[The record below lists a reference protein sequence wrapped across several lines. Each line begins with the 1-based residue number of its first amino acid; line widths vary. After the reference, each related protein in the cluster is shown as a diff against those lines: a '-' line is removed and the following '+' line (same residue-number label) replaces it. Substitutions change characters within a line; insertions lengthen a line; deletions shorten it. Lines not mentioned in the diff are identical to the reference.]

1 MDKPLKIFPVSLG
14 CPKNRVDFEKTL
26 ALLKNKGYEIT
37 LDPSLADVLWINTC
51 AFIKPAVEEAINTIL
66 ELSDYKKEGSKLVVS
81 GCLTARYG
89 KEKLKELLPEVDE
102 FLGIEPYSELERFE
116 PKERVFTENP
126 FYAYLK
132 ISEGCAH
139 RCSYCTIPKIRGRFR
154 SKPLPQLVE
163 EATYLLKLGVKEL
176 ILVGQDTTLYG
187 KDIGEKDGLLKLL
200 ISLSKLPF
208 EFRIRVL
215 YLHPQHV
222 DENLLLNIL
231 SIPKVLPYFDLP
243 IQHAH
248 PKILKRMNRNYSH
261 EKILNLIS
269 SVRKANPRATFRST
283 VIVGFPGEGE
293 EEFNFLLEFLKEA
306 EFDYLGAFPFY
317 PEEATPAEKLKPRV
331 QAKERRRRR
340 KEVLMLQ
347 QAITKKRL
355 EERVGS
361 LDEVLI
367 LEEESPNRFRGL
379 ASFQAPEIDGL
390 TLVKVKS
397 TQKATETLLPGDL
410 VKVRITK
417 AKVYDVEAMP
427 LFATQDEAMALE

>member
-1 MDKPLKIFPVSLG
+1 MDRPLKIFPVSLG

-26 ALLKNKGYEIT
+26 ALLKNEGYEVT
-37 LDPSLADVLWINTC
+37 LDPSLADVLWVNTC
-51 AFIKPAVEEAINTIL
+51 AFIKPAVQESIDTIL
-66 ELSDYKKEGSKLVVS
+66 ELSDFKKDGTKLVVS

-102 FLGIEPYSELERFE
+102 FLGIEPYKEIEKFE
-116 PKERVFTENP
+116 PKDRVFTESP

-132 ISEGCAH
+132 VSEGCAH
-139 RCSYCTIPKIRGRFR
+139 RCSYCTIPKIRGPFR

-176 ILVGQDTTLYG
+176 ILVGQDTALYG
-187 KDIGEKDGLLKLL
+187 RDFGERDGLLKLL
-200 ISLSKLPF
+200 CSLSELPF

-222 DENLLLNIL
+222 DENLLLSML
-231 SIPKVLPYFDLP
+231 SIPKVLPYFELP

-248 PKILKRMNRNYSH
+248 PKILKAMNRAYSP
-261 EKILNLIS
+261 EKILKLIS
-269 SVRKANPRATFRST
+269 SVRQANPRATFRST
-283 VIVGFPGEGE
+283 VIVGFPGEGD
-293 EEFNFLLEFLKEA
+293 EEFSYLLEFLKEA

-317 PEEATPAEKLKPRV
+317 PEEGTRAEKLKPRV
-331 QAKERRRRR
+331 PAKERIRRR

-355 EERVGS
+355 ETRVGT

-367 LEEESPNRFRGL
+367 LEEESPNKLKGL
-379 ASFQAPEIDGL
+379 ASIQAPEIDGL
-390 TLVKVKS
+390 TLVKLPR
-397 TQKATETLLPGDL
+397 KAKETPLPGDL
-410 VKVRITK
+410 IKVRITK
-417 AKVYDVEAMP
+417 AKVYDVEASP
-427 LFATQDEAMALE
+427 VGEDE

>member
-1 MDKPLKIFPVSLG
+1 MDRPLKIFPVSLG

-26 ALLKNKGYEIT
+26 ALLKNEGYEIT
-37 LDPSLADVLWINTC
+37 LDPSLADVLWVNTC
-51 AFIKPAVEEAINTIL
+51 AFIKPAVQESIDTIL
-66 ELSDYKKEGSKLVVS
+66 ELSDFKKDGAKLVVS

-102 FLGIEPYSELERFE
+102 FLGIEPYKEIERFE
-116 PKERVFTENP
+116 PKVRVFTESP

-132 ISEGCAH
+132 VSEGCAH
-139 RCSYCTIPKIRGRFR
+139 RCSYCTIPKIRGPFR

-187 KDIGEKDGLLKLL
+187 RDLGEKDGLLKLL
-200 ISLSKLPF
+200 YSLSELPF

-222 DENLLLNIL
+222 DENLLLSML
-231 SIPKVLPYFDLP
+231 SIPKVLPYFELP

-248 PKILKRMNRNYSH
+248 PKILKAMNRAYSP
-261 EKILNLIS
+261 EKILKLIS
-269 SVRKANPRATFRST
+269 SVRQVNPSATFRST
-283 VIVGFPGEGE
+283 VIVGFPGEWD
-293 EEFNFLLEFLKEA
+293 EEFSYLLEFLKEA

-317 PEEATPAEKLKPRV
+317 PEEGTRAEKLKPRV
-331 QAKERRRRR
+331 PAKERMRRR
-340 KEVLMLQ
+340 KEVLLLQ
-347 QAITKKRL
+347 QAITKRRL
-355 EERVGS
+355 EARVGT

-367 LEEESPNRFRGL
+367 LEEESPNKLKGL

-390 TLVKVKS
+390 TLVKLS
-397 TQKATETLLPGDL
+397 RKAKETLLPGDL
-410 VKVRITK
+410 IKVRITK
-417 AKVYDVEAMP
+417 AKVYDVKASPVGEK
-427 LFATQDEAMALE
+427 E

>member
-26 ALLKNKGYEIT
+26 ALLTNGGYEIT
-37 LDPSLADVLWINTC
+37 LDPSLADVLWVNTC
-51 AFIKPAVEEAINTIL
+51 AFIKPAVQESIDTIL
-66 ELSDYKKEGSKLVVS
+66 DLSDFKKDGAKLVVS

-102 FLGIEPYSELERFE
+102 FLGIEPYKEIKKFE
-116 PKERVFTENP
+116 PKERIFTESP

-132 ISEGCAH
+132 VSEGCAH
-139 RCSYCTIPKIRGRFR
+139 RCSYCTIPKIRGPFR

-176 ILVGQDTTLYG
+176 ILVAQDTTLYG
-187 KDIGEKDGLLKLL
+187 RDLGERDGLLKLL
-200 ISLSKLPF
+200 YSLSELPF
-208 EFRIRVL
+208 EFRIRIL

-222 DENLLLNIL
+222 DENLLLSML
-231 SIPKVLPYFDLP
+231 SIPKVLPYFELP

-248 PKILKRMNRNYSH
+248 PKILKAMNRAYSP
-261 EKILNLIS
+261 EKILKLIS
-269 SVRKANPRATFRST
+269 SVRQANPRATFRST
-283 VIVGFPGEGE
+283 VIVGFPGEGD
-293 EEFNFLLEFLKEA
+293 EEFSFLLEFLKEA

-317 PEEATPAEKLKPRV
+317 PEEGTRAEKLKPRV
-331 QAKERRRRR
+331 PAKERLRRR
-340 KEVLMLQ
+340 KEVLRLQ

-355 EERVGS
+355 EARVGT

-367 LEEESPNRFRGL
+367 LEEESPNKLKGL

-390 TLVKVKS
+390 TLVKLS
-397 TQKATETLLPGDL
+397 RKAKETILPGDL
-410 VKVRITK
+410 IKVRITK
-417 AKVYDVEAMP
+417 AKVYDVEASP
-427 LFATQDEAMALE
+427 VGEDE

>member
-26 ALLKNKGYEIT
+26 ALLKNEGYEIT
-37 LDPSLADVLWINTC
+37 LDPSLADVIWINTC
-51 AFIKPAVEEAINTIL
+51 AFIKPAVQESIDTIL
-66 ELSDYKKEGSKLVVS
+66 ELSDFKKDGAKLVVS

-89 KEKLKELLPEVDE
+89 KEKLRELLPEVDE
-102 FLGIEPYSELERFE
+102 FLGIEPYKEIKRFE
-116 PKERVFTENP
+116 PKDRVFTESP

-132 ISEGCAH
+132 VSEGCAH
-139 RCSYCTIPKIRGRFR
+139 RCSYCTIPKIRGPFR

-163 EATYLLKLGVKEL
+163 EATYILKLGVKEL

-187 KDIGEKDGLLKLL
+187 RDLGEREGLLKLL
-200 ISLSKLPF
+200 YSLSELPF

-222 DENLLLNIL
+222 DENLLLSML
-231 SIPKVLPYFDLP
+231 SIPKVLPYFELP

-248 PKILKRMNRNYSH
+248 PKILKAMNRAYSP
-261 EKILNLIS
+261 ENILKLIS
-269 SVRKANPRATFRST
+269 SVRQANPRATFRST
-283 VIVGFPGEGE
+283 VIVGFPGEGD
-293 EEFNFLLEFLKEA
+293 EEFSFLLEFLKEA

-317 PEEATPAEKLKPRV
+317 PEEGTPAEKLKPRV
-331 QAKERRRRR
+331 PAKERMRRR
-340 KEVLMLQ
+340 KEVLKLQ

-355 EERVGS
+355 EARIGT

-367 LEEESPNRFRGL
+367 LEEESPNKLKGL

-390 TLVKVKS
+390 TLVNLSRKVK
-397 TQKATETLLPGDL
+397 KTLLPGDL
-410 VKVRITK
+410 IKVRITK
-417 AKVYDVEAMP
+417 VKVYDVEASP
-427 LFATQDEAMALE
+427 VGEDE

>member
-26 ALLKNKGYEIT
+26 ALLKNEGYEVT
-37 LDPSLADVLWINTC
+37 LDPSLADVLWVNTC
-51 AFIKPAVEEAINTIL
+51 AFIKPAVQESIDTIL
-66 ELSDYKKEGSKLVVS
+66 ELSDFKKDGAKLVVS

-102 FLGIEPYSELERFE
+102 FLGIEPYKEIEKFE
-116 PKERVFTENP
+116 PKDRVFTESP

-139 RCSYCTIPKIRGRFR
+139 RCSYCTIPKIRGPFR

-163 EATYLLKLGVKEL
+163 EATYILKLGVKEL
-176 ILVGQDTTLYG
+176 ILVGQDTTLYRR
-187 KDIGEKDGLLKLL
+187 DLGERDGLLKLL
-200 ISLSKLPF
+200 YSLSDLPF

-222 DENLLLNIL
+222 DENLLLSML
-231 SIPKVLPYFDLP
+231 SIPKVLPYFELP

-248 PKILKRMNRNYSH
+248 PKILKAMNRAYSP

-269 SVRKANPRATFRST
+269 SVRQANPRATFRST
-283 VIVGFPGEGE
+283 VIVGFPGEGD
-293 EEFNFLLEFLKEA
+293 EEFSFLLEFLKEA

-317 PEEATPAEKLKPRV
+317 PEEGTRAEKLKPRV
-331 QAKERRRRR
+331 PAKERMRRR

-355 EERVGS
+355 EARVGT

-367 LEEESPNRFRGL
+367 LEEESPNKLKGL

-390 TLVKVKS
+390 TLVKLS
-397 TQKATETLLPGDL
+397 RKAKETLLPGDL
-410 VKVRITK
+410 IKVRITK
-417 AKVYDVEAMP
+417 AKVYDVEVRP
-427 LFATQDEAMALE
+427 EKENG

>member
-26 ALLKNKGYEIT
+26 ALLKNEGYEIT
-37 LDPSLADVLWINTC
+37 LDPSLADVLWVNTC
-51 AFIKPAVEEAINTIL
+51 AFIKPAVQESIDTIL
-66 ELSDYKKEGSKLVVS
+66 ELSDFKKDGAKLVVS

-102 FLGIEPYSELERFE
+102 FLGIEPYKEIEKFE
-116 PKERVFTENP
+116 PQERVFTESP

-132 ISEGCAH
+132 VSEGCAH
-139 RCSYCTIPKIRGRFR
+139 RCSYCTIPKIRGPFR

-176 ILVGQDTTLYG
+176 ILVGQDTALYG
-187 KDIGEKDGLLKLL
+187 RDLGERDGLLNLL
-200 ISLSKLPF
+200 YSLSELPF

-222 DENLLLNIL
+222 DENLLLSML
-231 SIPKVLPYFDLP
+231 SIPKVLPYFELP

-248 PKILKRMNRNYSH
+248 PRILKAMNRAYSPEKILK
-261 EKILNLIS
+261 LIS
-269 SVRKANPRATFRST
+269 SVRQANPRATFRST
-283 VIVGFPGEGE
+283 VIVGFPGEGD
-293 EEFNFLLEFLKEA
+293 EEFSYLLEFLKEA

-317 PEEATPAEKLKPRV
+317 PEEGTRAEKLKPRV
-331 QAKERRRRR
+331 PAKERIRRR

-355 EERVGS
+355 ETRVGT

-367 LEEESPNRFRGL
+367 LEEESPNKLKGL
-379 ASFQAPEIDGL
+379 ASSQAPEIDGL
-390 TLVKVKS
+390 TLVKLPR
-397 TQKATETLLPGDL
+397 KAKETPLPGDL
-410 VKVRITK
+410 IKVRITK
-417 AKVYDVEAMP
+417 AKVYDVEASP
-427 LFATQDEAMALE
+427 VGEDE

>member
-1 MDKPLKIFPVSLG
+1 MDRPLKIFPVSLG

-26 ALLKNKGYEIT
+26 ALLKNEGYEIT

-51 AFIKPAVEEAINTIL
+51 AFIKPAVQESIDTIL
-66 ELSDYKKEGSKLVVS
+66 ELSDFKKDGAKLVVS

-102 FLGIEPYSELERFE
+102 FLGIEPYKEIEKFE
-116 PKERVFTENP
+116 PKDRVFTESP

-132 ISEGCAH
+132 VSEGCAH
-139 RCSYCTIPKIRGRFR
+139 RCSYCTIPKIRGPFR

-163 EATYLLKLGVKEL
+163 EATCLLKLGVKEL

-187 KDIGEKDGLLKLL
+187 RDLGEREGLLKLL
-200 ISLSKLPF
+200 YSLSELPF

-222 DENLLLNIL
+222 DENLLLSML
-231 SIPKVLPYFDLP
+231 SIPKVLPYFEFP

-248 PKILKRMNRNYSH
+248 PKILKAMNRAYSP
-261 EKILNLIS
+261 EKILKLIS
-269 SVRKANPRATFRST
+269 SVRQANPRATFRST
-283 VIVGFPGEGE
+283 VIVGFPGEGD
-293 EEFNFLLEFLKEA
+293 EEFSFLLEFLKEA
-306 EFDYLGAFPFY
+306 DFDYLGAFPFY
-317 PEEATPAEKLKPRV
+317 PEEGTRAEKLKPRV
-331 QAKERRRRR
+331 SAKERIRRR

-347 QAITKKRL
+347 QAITKTRL
-355 EERVGS
+355 ETRVGT

-367 LEEESPNRFRGL
+367 LEEESPNKLKGL

-390 TLVKVKS
+390 TLVKFPR
-397 TQKATETLLPGDL
+397 KAKETLLPGDL
-410 VKVRITK
+410 IKVRITK
-417 AKVYDVEAMP
+417 AKVYDVEASP
-427 LFATQDEAMALE
+427 VGEDE

>member
-1 MDKPLKIFPVSLG
+1 MDRPLKIFPVSLG

-26 ALLKNKGYEIT
+26 ALLKNEGYEIT
-37 LDPSLADVLWINTC
+37 LDPSLADVLWVNTC
-51 AFIKPAVEEAINTIL
+51 AFIKPAVQESIDTIL
-66 ELSDYKKEGSKLVVS
+66 ELSDFKKDGAKLVVS

-102 FLGIEPYSELERFE
+102 FLGVEPYKEIEKFE
-116 PKERVFTENP
+116 PKERVFTESP

-132 ISEGCAH
+132 VSEGCAH
-139 RCSYCTIPKIRGRFR
+139 RCSYCTIPRIRGPFR

-187 KDIGEKDGLLKLL
+187 RDLGERDGLLKLL
-200 ISLSKLPF
+200 HSLSDLPF

-222 DENLLLNIL
+222 DENLLLSML
-231 SIPKVLPYFDLP
+231 SIPKVLPYFELP

-248 PKILKRMNRNYSH
+248 PKILKAMNRAYSA
-261 EKILNLIS
+261 EKILKLIS
-269 SVRKANPRATFRST
+269 SVRQVNPRATFRST
-283 VIVGFPGEGE
+283 VIVGFPGEGD
-293 EEFNFLLEFLKEA
+293 EEFSFLLEFLKEA

-317 PEEATPAEKLKPRV
+317 PEEGTSAEKLKPRV
-331 QAKERRRRR
+331 PAKERLRRR
-340 KEVLMLQ
+340 KEVLMFQ

-355 EERVGS
+355 EARVGT

-367 LEEESPNRFRGL
+367 LEEERSNKLKGL

-390 TLVKVKS
+390 TLVKLPR
-397 TQKATETLLPGDL
+397 KAKETLLPGDL
-410 VKVRITK
+410 IKVRITK
-417 AKVYDVEAMP
+417 AKVYDVEATP
-427 LFATQDEAMALE
+427 EKGDE

>member
-26 ALLKNKGYEIT
+26 ALLKNEGYEVT
-37 LDPSLADVLWINTC
+37 LDPSLADVLWVNTC
-51 AFIKPAVEEAINTIL
+51 AFIKPAVQESIDTIL
-66 ELSDYKKEGSKLVVS
+66 ELSDFKKDGAKLVVS

-102 FLGIEPYSELERFE
+102 FLGIEPYKEIKRFE
-116 PKERVFTENP
+116 PKERVFTESP

-139 RCSYCTIPKIRGRFR
+139 RCSYCTIPKIRGPFR

-176 ILVGQDTTLYG
+176 ILVGQDTTLYRR
-187 KDIGEKDGLLKLL
+187 DLGERDGLLKLL
-200 ISLSKLPF
+200 YSLSDLPF

-222 DENLLLNIL
+222 DENLLLSML
-231 SIPKVLPYFDLP
+231 SIPKVLPYFELP

-248 PKILKRMNRNYSH
+248 PKILKAMNRAYSP
-261 EKILNLIS
+261 EKILKLIS
-269 SVRKANPRATFRST
+269 SVRQANPRATFRST
-283 VIVGFPGEGE
+283 VIVGFPGEGD
-293 EEFNFLLEFLKEA
+293 EEFSFLLEFLKEA

-317 PEEATPAEKLKPRV
+317 PEEGTRAEKLKPRV
-331 QAKERRRRR
+331 PAKERMRRR

-355 EERVGS
+355 EARVGT

-367 LEEESPNRFRGL
+367 LEEESPNKLKGL

-390 TLVKVKS
+390 TLVKLS
-397 TQKATETLLPGDL
+397 RKAKETLLPGDL
-410 VKVRITK
+410 IKVRITK
-417 AKVYDVEAMP
+417 AKVYDVEVRP
-427 LFATQDEAMALE
+427 EKENG